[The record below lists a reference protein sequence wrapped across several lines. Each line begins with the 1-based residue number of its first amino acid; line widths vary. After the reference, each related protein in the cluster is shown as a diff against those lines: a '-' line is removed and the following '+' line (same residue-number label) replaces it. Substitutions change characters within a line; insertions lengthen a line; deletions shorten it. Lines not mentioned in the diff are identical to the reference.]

1 MLRSRNVALLYCVF
15 ASVLVVLLA
24 LTMPPLQNADE
35 EAHAY
40 RADQV
45 SRGVFLG
52 QVLADGEYGGAVSG
66 GLLELQRRTESLRF
80 HPERKATRE
89 MCLPLPWGGPVASGF
104 PNTAVNPPVFYAPAA
119 VADVV
124 ARRTGM
130 VLPRGLVLMRLAE
143 GVVSVALGAAAIAL
157 GGESA
162 VWLFAVLLLPMAVA
176 VAAAVTQ
183 DGPMLGCTA
192 LAVSLYLHVRK
203 PQAEFAGL
211 AFAAMC
217 VLLALVGMAR
227 VPYFAFVL
235 LVAAAPVKRWW
246 RVAGAVLMTLCVA
259 AWSARS
265 AAHFPLPVRVDGIVS
280 PGLQVLSLVLHP
292 WRVPLIAYRTF
303 IANDWFIAHSF
314 IGQLGW
320 LDVELP
326 GIYREFAW
334 AGLLLA
340 GFASVRRG
348 GLRGWWLEV
357 LAVAGAVAGVG
368 MIQYMT
374 WTVVGA
380 PLVDGVQGRY
390 FLAPALVLAVIFSR
404 GRGVGLPGARWAG
417 VLVLALPVLSIAVT
431 MHEVILRYYF

>member
-1 MLRSRNVALLYCVF
+1 MKASTIALLYTVF

-24 LTMPPLQNADE
+24 VTMPPLQNADE

-45 SRGVFLG
+45 SRGVLLG
-52 QVLADGEYGGAVSG
+52 QVLPDGEYGGAVSD
-66 GLLELQRRTESLRF
+66 GLLTLQQRTDTLRF

-89 MCLPLPWGGPVASGF
+89 MSLPLPWGGAVAHGF

-119 VADVV
+119 VADAA
-124 ARRTGM
+124 ARRFGVT
-130 VLPRGLVLMRLAE
+130 LPRGLVAMRLAE
-143 GVVSVALGAAAIAL
+143 GAASVVLGTAAIAL
-157 GGESA
+157 GGEAA
-162 VWLFAVLLLPMAVA
+162 VWLFTVLLLPMAVA
-176 VAAAVTQ
+176 VGAAVTQ

-192 LAVSLYLHVRK
+192 LAVSLYLHLRK
-203 PQAEFAGL
+203 PQAGFAGL

-217 VLLALVGMAR
+217 VLLTLVGMAR

-235 LVAAAPVKRWW
+235 LVAATPVTRWW
-246 RVAGAVLMTLCVA
+246 RVAGAVLMAVCVA

-265 AAHFPLPVRVDGIVS
+265 AAHFPLPVRADGIVS
-280 PGLQVLSLVLHP
+280 PGLQVLGLVLHP

-303 IANDWFIAHSF
+303 AANDWFIAHSF

-326 GIYREFAW
+326 GIYRDFAW
-334 AGLLLA
+334 AGLVLA
-340 GFASVRRG
+340 AFASVRWG
-348 GLRGWWLEV
+348 YLRGWWLEV

-380 PLVDGVQGRY
+380 PVVDGVQGRY
-390 FLAPALVLAVIFSR
+390 FLAPALVLGVVFSR
-404 GRGVGLPGARWAG
+404 GGGVGLPGAR
-417 VLVLALPVLSIAVT
+417 LAALAVMVLPVLSISVT
-431 MHEVILRYYF
+431 VHEVILRYYF